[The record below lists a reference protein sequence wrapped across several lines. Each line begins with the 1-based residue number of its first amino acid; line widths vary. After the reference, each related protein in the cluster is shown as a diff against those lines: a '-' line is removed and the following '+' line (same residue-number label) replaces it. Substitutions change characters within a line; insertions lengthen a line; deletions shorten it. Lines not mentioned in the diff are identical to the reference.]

1 MFLSG
6 GNMASLYKTIERFDK
21 ACRILACSNKTLHD
35 RVEEAIS
42 ELSFLEE
49 KDFNPDLR
57 KGFRQVVDKISAYRA
72 NQASVDIQSATA
84 LSILEMCI
92 KIHRET
98 ME

>member
-1 MFLSG
+1 MT
-6 GNMASLYKTIERFDK
+6 SLKKTIQKFDG
-21 ACRILACSNKTLHD
+21 ACRILACSNKSLHD

-42 ELSFLEE
+42 VISSLDK

-57 KGFRQVVDKISAYRA
+57 KGFLQVLEKIGTYQV
-72 NQASVDIQSATA
+72 NQTSVDTQSATA

-92 KIHRET
+92 KIHQET